1 MAENSWSGHNRLT
14 SLRWQGSVVLYR
26 HAMLSGRVKLVD
38 QSDFS
43 FHNTNQSY
51 YTLQTRK
58 CIHSP
63 DGLTPDQIYDLYY
76 FTILTL
82 SKTFSRKIWKNLS
95 SQFFFII
102 FQAINSFWKQFDY
115 NLTYIF
121 HRSSTTVLV
130 RIDRWRTRALLLD
143 LYSVL
148 PELACFA
155 NMAILRLCCQVK
167 YCLPAKLGA
176 LTFKKWRVQKLLYV
190 LTCRF

>member
-1 MAENSWSGHNRLT
+1 MRKNLGEFLQKFVSYSKMAENSWSGHNRLT

-63 DGLTPDQIYDLYY
+63 DGLTPDQIYDLYF

-95 SQFFFII
+95 SQFLFHHILGNIRNLIHFGNNLII
-102 FQAINSFWKQFDY
+102 I
-115 NLTYIF
+115 
-121 HRSSTTVLV
+121 
-130 RIDRWRTRALLLD
+130 
-143 LYSVL
+143 
-148 PELACFA
+148 
-155 NMAILRLCCQVK
+155 
-167 YCLPAKLGA
+167 
-176 LTFKKWRVQKLLYV
+176 
-190 LTCRF
+190 